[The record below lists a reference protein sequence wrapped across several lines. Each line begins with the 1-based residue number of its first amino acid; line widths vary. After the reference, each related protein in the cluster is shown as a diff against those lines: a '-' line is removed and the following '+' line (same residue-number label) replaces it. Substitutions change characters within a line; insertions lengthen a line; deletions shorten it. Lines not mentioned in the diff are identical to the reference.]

1 MKQNFVIYATESL
14 YFSERDLLTGI
25 PGVPVEMGESD
36 QLTAALASEE
46 KEYKNSRGE
55 VVASIPMPPT
65 VSLTLGIKNISVENM
80 ALGLKAKV
88 VEIAA
93 GVATDVVVVAP
104 KVGQVAFLGLLDVS
118 NVAVKAG
125 AVVLVEGTDYTVNAK
140 FGKVIF
146 VKAQVGAV
154 TITFSNGAQQGVGL
168 LTDSSKEFS
177 IRAEVVDI
185 GTEKASLVEF
195 YRCKPAPLK
204 ELSFSGQD
212 FAGITL
218 EIKVLADLTKPIDAL
233 YGRFGRVIS

>member
-1 MKQNFVIYATESL
+1 MKQNIVIYATESL
-14 YFSERDLLTGI
+14 YFSERDQLTGV

-36 QLTAALASEE
+36 QLTAALASED

-55 VVASIPMPPT
+55 VVQSIPMPPT
-65 VSLTLGIKNISVENM
+65 VSLTIGIKNISVENM

-88 VEIAA
+88 VDIAA

-104 KVGQVAFLGLLDVS
+104 KIGQVAFLGLLDVS

-125 AVVLVEGTDYTVNAK
+125 ATPLVAGVDYTLNAK
-140 FGKVIF
+140 FGKVVFIT
-146 VKAQVGAV
+146 AQVGTV
-154 TITFSNGAQQGVGL
+154 TISFDNGAQKGVGL

-195 YRCKPAPLK
+195 YRCKPSPLK